1 MYVWKMADFGDVFGY
16 LREWNI
22 TIKYIH
28 WHKRIWKL
36 QKRRRFERLVLRKI
50 RFTRHSLGASRRVSH
65 PHFTGL
71 NVSIIKQQGLA
82 FLGVSVS
89 LTWSNQTLHS
99 SDCMPVQR
107 VLKKPTWF
115 ACSLKHLL
123 QSIIWYFLM
132 RPTSFVQI
140 LQWRASLQFF
150 LGWEWIRV
158 GIFFVW

>member
-1 MYVWKMADFGDVFGY
+1 MAGFWDVLGC

-28 WHKRIWKL
+28 WRKRIYKL
-36 QKRRRFERLVLRKI
+36 QKRRRIGRLVLRKI
-50 RFTRHSLGASRRVSH
+50 RFTRHSLRASASCLASTFHWSECINHQAARPCIFRRVS
-65 PHFTGL
+65 L
-71 NVSIIKQQGLA
+71 V
-82 FLGVSVS
+82 
-89 LTWSNQTLHS
+89 TWSNQTLHS
-99 SDCMPVQR
+99 FKHMCVQR

-132 RPTSFVQI
+132 RPTSLVQI

-150 LGWEWIRV
+150 LGCEWIRV